1 MRIVDSHVHLF
12 DRISGITQGQPMR
25 SDRHGRVLI
34 GNHPYQ
40 QLPPSFTNSDSRY
53 ETLLAYMDWCGIS
66 HGLLVP
72 NPLYG
77 YFNAYFMEA
86 IQHAPERL
94 KGVALVDILKGEAAA
109 RELQTLYDTT
119 PLFGL
124 KIEVNSTFQCAPDKH
139 ILSDEVQPVLDCLNQ
154 NRQPL
159 LIHMLHR
166 EDIQRVNVLKDRYP
180 HITWVLCH
188 MGADAFLGH
197 GYDEDAYDE
206 ILTMVQSCPRIY
218 LETSTVLF
226 YFDEEYPF
234 PTARRIIQRGY
245 RRVGAD
251 KMMWGSDYPGLL
263 TRATMPQL
271 IKLVAEECDEI
282 PLADR
287 ETILG
292 KTAYRLFFEEEFR
305 KA

>member
-1 MRIVDSHVHLF
+1 
-12 DRISGITQGQPMR
+12 
-25 SDRHGRVLI
+25 
-34 GNHPYQ
+34 
-40 QLPPSFTNSDSRY
+40 
-53 ETLLAYMDWCGIS
+53 
-66 HGLLVP
+66 
-72 NPLYG
+72 
-77 YFNAYFMEA
+77 
-86 IQHAPERL
+86 
-94 KGVALVDILKGEAAA
+94 
-109 RELQTLYDTT
+109 
-119 PLFGL
+119 
-124 KIEVNSTFQCAPDKH
+124 
-139 ILSDEVQPVLDCLNQ
+139 
-154 NRQPL
+154 
-159 LIHMLHR
+159 
-166 EDIQRVNVLKDRYP
+166 
-180 HITWVLCH
+180 
-188 MGADAFLGH
+188 
-197 GYDEDAYDE
+197 
-206 ILTMVQSCPRIY
+206 MVQSCPRMY